1 MKKENFI
8 RLVEI
13 AAVATVC
20 EELTRS
26 FVEAGEKL
34 GALVIV
40 LIGCV
45 IVLPLIL
52 GILDNSGNNHLY

>member
-20 EELTRS
+20 EELTRV
-26 FVEAGEKL
+26 FVESGEKL

-40 LIGCV
+40 LIGSV
-45 IVLPLIL
+45 IVLSLIL